1 MKSALMNLAVRSKVL
16 KGRYMKSASA
26 DFIKLKNERGGALI
40 EFAIVLPLLL
50 LLVGGIVDFGIL
62 FYNKQVLTNASRE
75 GARAGI
81 VYVLNDDGDKISV
94 TESDIQQIVQ
104 DYCYDEDNDKYRLL
118 TFGGS
123 SLPTTTA
130 PGVDSLAY
138 PSDLTVTVSFNYTFL
153 LSSVLNLFGGS
164 FGPTL
169 DISAVTVMRM
179 E

>member
-1 MKSALMNLAVRSKVL
+1 MKSTIATLIRITRSPQ
-16 KGRYMKSASA
+16 GRCRKSASA
-26 DFIKLKNERGGALI
+26 DFMKWNDQRGGALI

-81 VYVLNDDGDKISV
+81 VYQLNDDGNKITV
-94 TESDIQQIVQ
+94 TEGDIQNIVQ
-104 DYCYDEDNDKYRLL
+104 DYCYDEDNDKYRLW

-123 SLPTTTA
+123 ALPTTTA
-130 PGVDSLAY
+130 TGVDSLAY

>member
-1 MKSALMNLAVRSKVL
+1 MKSTIATLIRITRSPQ
-16 KGRYMKSASA
+16 GRCRKSASA
-26 DFIKLKNERGGALI
+26 DFMKWNDQRGGALI

-81 VYVLNDDGDKISV
+81 VYQIDGAGNKIIL
-94 TESDIQQIVQ
+94 TESDIQGIVER
-104 DYCYDEDNDKYRLL
+104 YCEDKKLW

-130 PGVDSLAY
+130 PRVDSLTY

>member
-1 MKSALMNLAVRSKVL
+1 MR
-16 KGRYMKSASA
+16 
-26 DFIKLKNERGGALI
+26 IKDQKGGALI
-40 EFAIVLPLLL
+40 EFAIVLPLLM

-81 VYVLNDDGDKISV
+81 VYQSDGAGNKIIL
-94 TESDIQQIVQ
+94 TESDIQGIVER
-104 DYCYDEDNDKYRLL
+104 YCEDKKLW
-118 TFGGS
+118 TFSGS

-130 PGVDSLAY
+130 PGVDSLTY

-153 LSSVLNLFGGS
+153 LSSVLNLLGGS

>member
-1 MKSALMNLAVRSKVL
+1 MTIRDQK
-16 KGRYMKSASA
+16 
-26 DFIKLKNERGGALI
+26 GGALI

-81 VYVLNDDGDKISV
+81 VYQLNDDGDKITV
-94 TESDIQQIVQ
+94 TEGDIQDIVQ
-104 DYCYDEDNDKYRLL
+104 NYCYDADNNKYRLL

-130 PGVDSLAY
+130 PGVESLTY
-138 PSDLTVTVSFNYTFL
+138 PSDLTVTVSFTYTFL
-153 LSSVLNLFGGS
+153 LSSVLNVFGGS